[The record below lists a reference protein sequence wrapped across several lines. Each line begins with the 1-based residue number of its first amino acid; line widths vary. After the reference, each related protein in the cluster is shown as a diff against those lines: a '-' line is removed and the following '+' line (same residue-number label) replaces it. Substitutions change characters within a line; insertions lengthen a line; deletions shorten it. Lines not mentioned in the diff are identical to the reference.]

1 MTQNSPS
8 YLGGGGWSVQDAASK
23 YPNPFCDIASMYIPQ
38 NLNDSFEWM
47 EYLML
52 TMAPFMSVTK
62 RVVSYFLTDVD
73 LDCDAGDDVID
84 KYEDMLDDRIHL
96 MDKLQAIGLDY
107 FTYGNSFVSLYFP
120 FNRFLVCPECGMWYH
135 CSTLDYAY
143 DATKVEFSCTC
154 KKCGYSGRFDPRD
167 IPDRGNYSGV
177 KVIRWNPKR
186 MHIRV
191 NPISGKCRYEYD
203 LEPEFVERVRQ
214 GKRFFVDSTP
224 IDILE
229 ACVQSEQTKDTNM
242 HRFVFNEDAIH
253 HMREPALAGIRNMHA
268 WGMPPMLPY
277 FKLAYY
283 IQLLRR
289 YDEAI
294 ALDFIVPFR
303 VLYPNFNGPQGQDA
317 LTTMSMQ
324 TFISA
329 MQSMVSKKRMNIA
342 TYEVAPFPVG
352 YQMIG
357 GEAKQLAPKD
367 SIQEALNELLAAMG
381 FPQELFTGSLTL
393 QAAPVALRLFERQ
406 FNVLVDSFNVI
417 IQWMLDRISQHFR
430 WEPAKGRLSSITL
443 ADDIERKGMQL
454 QAAAGMDVS
463 KTTAYKALGLD
474 YIDEQ
479 QKLVNE
485 QKELQDIQTKAMLDQ
500 QAETENGEGNAPG
513 AGMNPAATP
522 GDVYAQ
528 SQEVTQSLLG
538 MTNLQRRQYLAKLK
552 SSNPTMHALVLQML
566 QEARRGMAS
575 QGQQMIMQQNNMPL
589 N

>member
-8 YLGGGGWSVQDAASK
+8 YLGGGQYSIQDAASK

-38 NLNDSFEWM
+38 NLNDAFEWT
-47 EYLML
+47 EFLML
-52 TMAPFMSVTK
+52 TMAPFMAVTK
-62 RVVSYFLTDVD
+62 RVVSYFLTEID

-84 KYEDMLDDRIHL
+84 KYEELLTDKIHI
-96 MDKLQAIGLDY
+96 MEKLQAIGIDY
-107 FTYGNSFVSLYFP
+107 FTYGNSFSSLYFP
-120 FNRFLVCPECGMWYH
+120 FNRFLVCPKCGMWYH
-135 CSTLDYAY
+135 CRTIQYEFDPVG
-143 DATKVEFSCTC
+143 TKFKCKC
-154 KKCGYSGRFDPRD
+154 KKCGYEGDFEPHDL
-167 IPDRGNYSGV
+167 PDRGNTGDV
-177 KVIRWNPKR
+177 RVIRWNPKR
-186 MHIRV
+186 MHIKV
-191 NPISGKCRYEYD
+191 NPISGKCQYEYD

-214 GKRFFVDSTP
+214 GRRLFVDSTP

-229 ACVQSEQTKDTNM
+229 ACAQSEQQKDTNM
-242 HRFVFNEDAIH
+242 HRFVFNDDAVH
-253 HMREPALAGIRNMHA
+253 HMKEPGLAGLRNMHA

-303 VLYPNFNGPQGQDA
+303 VLFPQFNGPQGQDA
-317 LTTMSMQ
+317 LTTVSMQ

-329 MQSMVSKKRMNIA
+329 MQSMISKKRMNIA

-367 SIQEALNELLAAMG
+367 NIQEALNELLSAMG
-381 FPQELFTGSLTL
+381 FPQELFTGNLTL

-406 FNVLVDSFNVI
+406 FNVLVDNFNII
-417 IQWMLDRISQHFR
+417 IQWMLDRVSAHFR

-463 KTTAYKALGLD
+463 KSTAYKALGLD
-474 YIDEQ
+474 YLDEQ
-479 QKLVNE
+479 EKLINE
-485 QKELQDIQTKAMLDQ
+485 QKEIQDLQTKAMLDQ

-513 AGMNPAATP
+513 AGNNPATTP
-522 GDVYAQ
+522 GDMYSAAQ
-528 SQEVTQSLLG
+528 DMTQQLLG
-538 MTNLQRRQYLAKLK
+538 MTHTQRRQYLAKVK
-552 SSNPTMHALVLQML
+552 QTNPTMHALLLQML
-566 QEARRGMAS
+566 QEARQGMAS
-575 QGQQMIMQQNNMPL
+575 QGQQMIMQQNGMPQ
-589 N
+589 